1 MSEDRCE
8 TGHGRRKRKCKKK
21 KKSQMISGLHRHDK
35 RVHHKDLKMN
45 VSFTAGR
52 QQICFVDYV
61 EGGED
66 D

>member
-1 MSEDRCE
+1 ME
-8 TGHGRRKRKCKKK
+8 GGRGNVKKK
-21 KKSQMISGLHRHDK
+21 KKKITNDLRPSQTRQ